1 MPNDLVK
8 CNHTSALRIAIVS
21 PVYPPY
27 RGGIGTVAAH
37 DAAQLRSAGHAVEI
51 FTPAYTK
58 QTVKEASI
66 TRLQPFYAW
75 GNAAV
80 LFGLVSKLRGFDV
93 VHLHYPFFGSDILAT
108 FACKLWNIP
117 LVVTYHMKP
126 KAKGVLAAT
135 FAVYRAVLQPMIFR
149 VARAVLVSSN
159 EYGDEQRVMHRRRIV
174 HPFSVDTDRFAPGD
188 RHAAQDHFGI
198 SHDLPVIV
206 FVGGL
211 DAAHYFKGIEALLRA
226 FATMQVKAQLLIV
239 GDGNRREHF
248 EALARGL
255 YILDRVHF
263 VRSVPFEDLPIAYQA
278 ADLHVL
284 PSIDRSEAFGIVTQ
298 EAMATG
304 IPSIVSDLPGVRTLV
319 VPETTG
325 AHVAPNDIDALAQI
339 LDRFCADRERR
350 MRCGTAARERAVKEF
365 SADHLTNA
373 LIGVYKTV
381 ISEHK

>member
-1 MPNDLVK
+1 VER
-8 CNHTSALRIAIVS
+8 SLRIAIVS
-21 PVYPPY
+21 PVFPPY

-37 DAAQLRSAGHAVEI
+37 DAEQLRGAGHAVEV
-51 FTPAYTK
+51 FTPAYKT
-58 QTVKEASI
+58 QSVQQASV

-93 VHLHYPFFGSDILAT
+93 VHLHYPFFGSDILAA

-126 KAKGVLAAT
+126 KAKGVLGAT
-135 FAVYRAVLQPMIFR
+135 FILYRAVLQPIICS

-159 EYGDEQRVMHRRRIV
+159 EYADEQRVVHRRRIV

-188 RHAAQDHFGI
+188 RDVAQEHFSI
-198 SHDLPVIV
+198 PHDVPVIV

-211 DAAHYFKGIEALLRA
+211 DAAHYFKGLEVLLHAFTAMTVRA
-226 FATMQVKAQLLIV
+226 RLLIV

-255 YILDRVHF
+255 SILDRVHF
-263 VRSVPFEDLPIAYQA
+263 VRSVPFEDLPFAYRA
-278 ADLHVL
+278 ADVHVL

-298 EAMATG
+298 EAMASG

-319 VPETTG
+319 VPGETGVWST
-325 AHVAPNDIDALAQI
+325 PNDAPALAVA
-339 LDRFCADRERR
+339 LDRFCADAALRT
-350 MRCGTAARERAVKEF
+350 RCGAAARERAVREF
-365 SADHLTNA
+365 SSEHLTMA

>member
-1 MPNDLVK
+1 VER
-8 CNHTSALRIAIVS
+8 SLRIAIVS
-21 PVYPPY
+21 PVFPPY

-37 DAAQLRSAGHAVEI
+37 DAAQLRRAGHVVEV
-51 FTPAYTK
+51 FTPAYAT
-58 QTVKEASI
+58 QTAREANV

-80 LFGLVSKLRGFDV
+80 LLGLISALRTFDV
-93 VHLHYPFFGSDILAT
+93 VHLHYPFFGSDILAAL
-108 FACKLWNIP
+108 ACKLWNIP

-126 KAKGVLAAT
+126 KAKGILGMT
-135 FAVYRAVLQPMIFR
+135 FAAYRAVLQPMIFH

-159 EYGDEQRVMHRRRIV
+159 EYADEQRVTHRRRIV
-174 HPFSVDTDRFAPGD
+174 HPFSVDTNRFSPGARD
-188 RHAAQDHFGI
+188 VAQDHFGI
-198 SHDLPVIV
+198 SHDLPVIL

-211 DAAHYFKGIEALLRA
+211 DAAHYFKGLEVLLRA
-226 FATMQVKAQLLIV
+226 FASLSVDARLLVV

-255 YILDRVHF
+255 GVFERVSF
-263 VRSVPFEDLPIAYQA
+263 ARSVPYEDLPTAYRA
-278 ADLHVL
+278 ADVHVL

-319 VPETTG
+319 VPNETG
-325 AHVAPNDIDALAQI
+325 GWAPPGDVVALAGV
-339 LDRFCADRERR
+339 LDQFCADAALREQLGAAARNR
-350 MRCGTAARERAVKEF
+350 AVREFSLEHLTAA
-365 SADHLTNA
+365 L
-373 LIGVYKTV
+373 LGVYKTV